1 MFRGVETIPFDPAAL
16 PAEKV
21 SQAAVDELLKRG
33 VVTKGDWAILTKGD
47 SYTAQG
53 GTNTMKV
60 LHVGDLLV

>member
-1 MFRGVETIPFDPAAL
+1 
-16 PAEKV
+16 
-21 SQAAVDELLKRG
+21 
-33 VVTKGDWAILTKGD
+33 

>member
-1 MFRGVETIPFDPAAL
+1 
-16 PAEKV
+16 V

-33 VVTKGDWAILTKGD
+33 VVTKGAWVILPKGD

-60 LHVGDLLV
+60 LPVGDLLV